1 MLAGRNAVTF
11 TLTVNEI
18 YNVAAGTWHKGAE
31 VPTGRSGVA
40 AVEMDGFVYVFGGE
54 TFSPPTTFNNV
65 ERYDPN
71 NDSWVALPPMPTAR
85 HGLGAG
91 ATDGRIH
98 VVSGGPQAGLSF
110 SDVHEVLKPEF

>member
-1 MLAGRNAVTF
+1 
-11 TLTVNEI
+11 
-18 YNVAAGTWHKGAE
+18 VATGTWRKGSD

-40 AVEMDGFVYVFGGE
+40 AIELDGLIYLFGGE

-65 ERYDPN
+65 ERYDPRAN
-71 NDSWVALPPMPTAR
+71 SWVELPPMPTAR

-91 ATDGRIH
+91 VIGGSIH

-110 SDVHEVLKPEF
+110 SDVHEVLIPGEF